1 MFMRATRAL
10 LTVAG
15 VLCLTSGTAF
25 PQWMEYRTP
34 GLPRTAD
41 GRPDLAAPTL
51 RATDGRP
58 DLSGVWRVAAG
69 EAARFIRSDDVPF
82 QPWARDFQKKVF
94 DSLSKG
100 RSSER
105 CLPSGVP
112 QQMLVAGLPVKIG
125 QTPRLVL
132 VLFEEFVDYRQIFTD
147 NRPLPE
153 VNKDSWFGY
162 SVGRWDA
169 DTLIV
174 ESIGFN
180 KEPWLTNDGYPRTE
194 ALRLTERFHRV
205 NLGRMDV
212 QFTFDDPG
220 AYTKPWSATA
230 RFELVPDT
238 EIIVAVCENEKY
250 VSRVGN

>member
-1 MFMRATRAL
+1 M
-10 LTVAG
+10 
-15 VLCLTSGTAF
+15 
-25 PQWMEYRTP
+25 
-34 GLPRTAD
+34 
-41 GRPDLAAPTL
+41 
-51 RATDGRP
+51 
-58 DLSGVWRVAAG
+58 
-69 EAARFIRSDDVPF
+69 PF

-94 DSLSKG
+94 DSLSRG

-112 QQMLVAGLPVKIG
+112 QQMLVAGLPFKIV
-125 QTPRLVL
+125 QTPRLVV

-153 VNKDSWFGY
+153 VNKESWFGY

-180 KEPWLTNDGYPRTE
+180 KEAWLTNDGYPRTE
-194 ALRLTERFHRV
+194 ALRLTERFRRV
-205 NLGRMDV
+205 DLGRMDV

-230 RFELVPDT
+230 RFEPCRTPRSSRRSARTKKD
-238 EIIVAVCENEKY
+238 
-250 VSRVGN
+250 VSRVGK

>member
-1 MFMRATRAL
+1 MRATRTV

-15 VLCLTSGTAF
+15 VLCLTGGTAF
-25 PQWMEYRTP
+25 PQWVQYRTP
-34 GLPRTAD
+34 GLPRIAD
-41 GRPDLAAPTL
+41 GTPDLAAPAP
-51 RATDGRP
+51 RVADGRP

-69 EAARFIRSDDVPF
+69 EVARFIRPDDVPF
-82 QPWARDFQKKVF
+82 QPWAREFQKKAF
-94 DSLSKG
+94 DSLSRG
-100 RSSER
+100 RTSER

-112 QQMLVAGLPVKIG
+112 QQMLVAGLPFKIV

-147 NRPLPE
+147 GRPLPA
-153 VNKDSWFGY
+153 VNKESWFGY
-162 SVGRWDA
+162 SVGRWEA

-174 ESIGFN
+174 DSIGFN

-194 ALRLTERFHRV
+194 ALRLTERVRRV
-205 NLGRMDV
+205 DLGRMDV

-238 EIIVAVCENEKY
+238 EIIEAVCENEKY
-250 VSRVGN
+250 VSRVGK